1 MAPFLATRFVYVW
14 KNIFLAMMMMPSLM
28 EGYDGITELSVTT
41 GHNNDDDER
50 IWWR

>member
-14 KNIFLAMMMMPSLM
+14 KNILLAMTMMG
-28 EGYDGITELSVTT
+28 GYDGITEWSVTT